1 MKAFEWVPNDMLG
14 PACSSLL
21 HPAKKK
27 AHEKGIKNEQ
37 KYVCLGRNLKKM
49 KNKWK
54 SW

>member
-1 MKAFEWVPNDMLG
+1 MICLDPRIVVFFTLQ
-14 PACSSLL
+14 
-21 HPAKKK
+21 KKK

-37 KYVCLGRNLKKM
+37 NIFAMVEILKKM